1 MFITSVVTH
10 LLHIISYPY
19 SYFEL
24 LIFLLHYSIT
34 HFCRPYSMHLW
45 FHSSFLYYFLHFLPS
60 LSSLIFSFTFFL
72 NFHPSLSSYTFFLN
86 FFLHFLPS
94 LPSYITFFIFFLH
107 FLPTLSSFIS
117 FLHFLP
123 SLSSFISFLYIS
135 PLCVSR
141 IMDRHIPISITYF
154 YPHQLEVATTLL
166 LKCLLVATIIDA
178 IPGHW
183 WVSSL
188 MLKIMLDYRDDKR
201 RWHNYKINIKHE

>member
-72 NFHPSLSSYTFFLN
+72 NFHPSLSSYTFFLHFLPSLPSYS

-94 LPSYITFFIFFLH
+94 LSFFTF
-107 FLPTLSSFIS
+107 
-117 FLHFLP
+117 
-123 SLSSFISFLYIS
+123 FLYIS
-135 PLCVSR
+135 PLCFSR